1 MEVRVTLENLRAGEK
16 PLAMFLH
23 DALRHIDEQYF
34 ENIVASYARNAR
46 VSSQPS
52 DSSSNSHRDK
62 MLDERG
68 RRRTSLEQF
77 DLTFQLN
84 LFETLLGKVGAGY
97 SDEGIPQHIRTAF
110 KSSLHLR
117 NDTFSKLKTLRI
129 LRNDIVHHH
138 LDRGDI
144 AATIGELGKILDV
157 FRGELLTCCKSQP
170 DVFTLATVS
179 SIQGYVDSI
188 VSILKIAQ
196 SAEQAHGEEQRSADQ
211 PVVPA
216 QPARQLPKFA
226 FAVGGAAVLALA
238 VVVLLRMM
246 NAEPDPISMTQQ
258 GPVATKA
265 AVFMMNAP
273 LPEDKVAKFC
283 KDLSRKMSDNQSMF
297 RITIIRYNESDTTVF
312 LTLDS
317 GSVARK
323 LAPIMRSVKPLPSVL
338 EMDDLFNGF
347 VTALLDSSS
356 LTVNASIKMF
366 GNIPMF
372 TDSEID
378 SLDGKKE
385 GSVHLLKDEEG
396 VKSTFRKLRD
406 RRLSLVL
413 YKSASVFD
421 SMLAERIKRG
431 TDIVNLDLE
440 QL

>member
-23 DALRHIDEQYF
+23 DALRHIDEQYI
-34 ENIVASYARNAR
+34 ENIVASFARHSNDQ
-46 VSSQPS
+46 SL
-52 DSSSNSHRDK
+52 SSNDQRDK
-62 MLDERG
+62 MLDDRG
-68 RRRTSLEQF
+68 RRKTSLEQF
-77 DLTFQLN
+77 DLSFLMSLCEN
-84 LFETLLGKVGAGY
+84 LTRDHNPGY
-97 SDEGIPQHIRTAF
+97 SDKGIPQHTRVTF
-110 KSSLHLR
+110 RKSIHLR
-117 NDTFSKLKTLRI
+117 SDASSKFHTLRKY
-129 LRNDIVHHH
+129 RNDVVHHH

-170 DVFTLATVS
+170 DVFAEATVS
-179 SIQGYVDSI
+179 SIQAYVDSI
-188 VSILKIAQ
+188 VSILKSAQ
-196 SAEQAHGEEQRSADQ
+196 AAEQAQGEEQRQADQ
-211 PVVPA
+211 PAVPSQLA
-216 QPARQLPKFA
+216 PTRQLPKFA
-226 FAVGGAAVLALA
+226 FAAGGAAVLALA

-246 NAEPDPISMTQQ
+246 NAEPDPKPTIVS

-283 KDLSRKMSDNQSMF
+283 KDISRKMSDNQSMF
-297 RITIIRYNESDTTVF
+297 RITIIRYNESDTTVL

-338 EMDDLFNGF
+338 DIDDLFNGF

-356 LTVNASIKMF
+356 LTVNASVKMF

-372 TDSEID
+372 TDSESD
-378 SLDGKKE
+378 SLDGKPK
-385 GSVHLLKDEEG
+385 GSVLLLSNEDG

-413 YKSASVFD
+413 YQSASVFD
-421 SMLAERIKRG
+421 SKMAERIKRG
-431 TDIVNLDLE
+431 TEIVNLDLE